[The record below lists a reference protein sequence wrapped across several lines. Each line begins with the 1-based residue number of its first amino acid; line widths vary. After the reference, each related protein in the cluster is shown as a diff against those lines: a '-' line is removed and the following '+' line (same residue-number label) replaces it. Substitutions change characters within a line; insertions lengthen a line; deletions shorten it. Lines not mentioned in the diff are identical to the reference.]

1 MNNRIFLNRKKGFR
15 WFENEQCLV
24 RGCIYDSSGTWHED
38 ERMLNYFGSA
48 DTYAEFRERVWHANG
63 CFSVIRKMEDKVWL
77 ACDLIRSLPLFF
89 AHSGYDWLIADEA
102 ASVIKELPGS
112 ELNEEAQLEFRGTG
126 YVTGSETLADR
137 LEMVQAGELLC
148 LGRERTSEFW
158 HSYRVSG
165 TRNGDYESFRKQGKE
180 VMERSFERMIESLGD
195 RTAVVPLSGGYD
207 SRMIAVM
214 LKKAGFSKVICFSYG
229 RKDNPEALI
238 SKRVAEKL
246 GFPWHFIEYDEKLI
260 GNYIDS
266 KTFREYFKWASNLSS
281 MFFMQEYFAVQALK
295 ETGKIPVDA
304 VFIPGHSGDFI
315 GGSQFAKHGFSA
327 AVESLDLIISRIF
340 RVKYHYADYSNRQ
353 AKRMKERIREK
364 IREKERGEE
373 ALAYSIHE
381 DWDFKEKF
389 AKFNVNSNATYTFFG
404 YAFRMPYWDH
414 ELVEFF
420 RKLPV
425 EFKVNKR
432 LYDDLLVNEYFGP
445 YGVSFE
451 TELQNSPRAYAWGRF
466 KKRVKKHLPVRFVNL
481 FTKKQD
487 LLCYREITS
496 RMRDDLRK
504 RGENPGAYG
513 NRYNKV
519 IIEWYLAWV
528 KEQGGK

>member
-1 MNNRIFLNRKKGFR
+1 MRYRILLNSKKGFR

-24 RGCIYDSSGTWHED
+24 RGCFYDSRGNWHEG
-38 ERMLNYFGSA
+38 ESMLNYFGSA
-48 DTYAEFRERVWHANG
+48 DTFPEFRERIRNANG
-63 CFSVIRKMEDKVWL
+63 YFSVIRKIEKEVWL

-89 AHSGYDWLIADEA
+89 AYSGNDWLIADDA
-102 ASVIKELPGS
+102 ASVIRELHVA
-112 ELNEEAQLEFRGTG
+112 ELNEEAIMEFRGTG
-126 YVTGSETLADR
+126 YVTGTETLVKNM
-137 LEMVQAGELLC
+137 EMVQAGEALR

-165 TRNGDYESFRKQGKE
+165 TGIGDYELFRKQGKE
-180 VMERSFERMIESLGD
+180 VMDRSFGRMIGSLGD
-195 RTAVVPLSGGYD
+195 RTAVVPLSGGFD

-214 LKKAGFSKVICFSYG
+214 LKKAGYSNVICFSYG

-238 SKRVAEKL
+238 SKKVAGKL
-246 GFPWHFIEYDEKLI
+246 GFPWHFIEYDEKLV

-266 KTFREYFKWASNLSS
+266 KTFKEYFKWASNLSS

-327 AVESLDLIISRIF
+327 EVESMETITERIF
-340 RVKYHYADYSNRQ
+340 RVKYHYADYSNSQ

-364 IREKERGEE
+364 IREKESGGD

-389 AKFNVNSNATYTFFG
+389 AKFNVNSNASYTFFG

-425 EFKVNKR
+425 EYKVNKR
-432 LYDDLLVNEYFGP
+432 LYDDLLVNEYFRP

-451 TELQNSPRAYAWGRF
+451 SELQNSPRTYAWGRF
-466 KKRVKKHLPVRFVNL
+466 KKRVKKLLPTWFVNL

-504 RGENPGAYG
+504 RGENPGSHG
-513 NRYNKV
+513 NRYNKM

-528 KEQGGK
+528 KEQA